1 MIDFSLF
8 RNRLF
13 AGGIGVALLSMV
25 ALIGVELVLS
35 QRLQLVLGLSPL
47 QAALFILPIPLASAW
62 RGP

>member
-25 ALIGVELVLS
+25 ALIGVELVRR
-35 QRLQLVLGLSPL
+35 QRLQLVLGLQP
-47 QAALFILPIPLASAW
+47 AAGGAVYFADPAGLRW